1 MIDIFA
7 ELDKKFNI
15 VNKTRNLS
23 RYLTSE
29 YVFNVNGSLESF
41 YQLFQNS
48 FHNWHLNDNYSDLD
62 SMLVDSGIGY
72 KHYDFVYG
80 EDVVDL
86 QTDNEEQ
93 CYIFLQFHMNA
104 LEFLKEEYKRFWLSK
119 EFASVENKIL
129 SIVNKVNLSFIYDNQ
144 KKYYKLCE
152 NKQLVREIAQNTDEH
167 IARLLYEYNSVDIK
181 NNIDEKKSILVN
193 LATYTEP
200 ITKAYT
206 KNSGDIYELFD
217 NLDFALNNFHIRH
230 NNLEGKK
237 KKDYLLTL
245 NEKQRIELYDAT
257 YDLILATLSQSQN
270 QASLDKIKGLKS
282 NF

>member
-15 VNKTRNLS
+15 VDKTSNLCEFLVQT
-23 RYLTSE
+23 YHFEIGFDTKT
-29 YVFNVNGSLESF
+29 F
-41 YQLFQNS
+41 YGVLKEN
-48 FHNWHLNDNYSDLD
+48 FHGWHLNNNFKNLD
-62 SMLVDSGIGY
+62 DMLGELSFAKLIGPKY
-72 KHYDFVYG
+72 ERKISFIIKD
-80 EDVVDL
+80 END
-86 QTDNEEQ
+86 
-93 CYIFLQFHMNA
+93 CYAFLQFIKNA
-104 LEFLKEEYKRFWLSK
+104 NEYLLKKYSTKRVESEFR
-119 EFASVENKIL
+119 AVNDKINN
-129 SIVNKVNLSFIYDNQ
+129 IIERVNLKFIYDEQ
-144 KKYYKLCE
+144 KKYYKLVE
-152 NKQLVREIAQNTDEH
+152 NKTLVREIAQNTN
-167 IARLLYEYNSVDIK
+167 ATCASLLYEYNAVEIKDDVD
-181 NNIDEKKSILVN
+181 KKKAILVN